1 MPECVSLRDVRLKG
15 LCDSAIRALYQDTES
30 NRFWQSDMRLTKYF
44 LPILKET
51 PKDAEIVSHRLM
63 LRAGMIRQQSA
74 GIYSWLP
81 LGLKVLDKISDI
93 VREEQNRAGANEIL
107 MPTIQSADLWRESGR
122 YDDYGKE
129 MLRITDRHERDMLF
143 GPTNEE
149 MVTEIFRSYVR
160 SYKDLPLNL
169 YHIQWK
175 FRDEVRPRFGVMRS
189 REFLMKDAY
198 SFDLDEEGAR
208 AAYNRM
214 FVAYLRTFKRLGLK
228 SIPMRAETGP
238 IGGDL
243 SHEFII
249 LANTGESEVYCDKTY
264 LGMEVPGEDTD
275 FDDDAAIGKI
285 VSAWTEPY
293 AATDEM
299 HDETQW
305 EKLAEDKRLSERGIE
320 VGHIFYF
327 GTKYSEPMGAKV
339 MGPDGKEHAVHMG
352 SYGIGP
358 SRLAAAIVEASHD
371 DKGIIWP
378 EAISPFDL
386 GIINMKPGDAACD
399 QASEQIYGALT
410 KAGVDVL
417 YDDTD
422 QRAGAKFA
430 TMDLI
435 GLPFQ
440 IVVGPRGLEKGEV
453 EVKSRVDDNREMLSP
468 DAAINRFTSA

>member
-1 MPECVSLRDVRLKG
+1 
-15 LCDSAIRALYQDTES
+15 
-30 NRFWQSDMRLTKYF
+30 MRLSRYF
-44 LPILKET
+44 LPILKEN
-51 PKDAEIVSHRLM
+51 PREAEIVSHRLM
-63 LRAGMIRQQSA
+63 LRAGMIRQQAA
-74 GIYSWLP
+74 GSFSWLP
-81 LGLKVLDKISDI
+81 LGKRVLDKVCRII
-93 VREEQNRAGANEIL
+93 REEQDRSGAHEIL

-129 MLRITDRHERDMLF
+129 MLRITDRHERDMLY

-160 SYKDLPLNL
+160 SYRDLPLNL

-198 SFDLDEEGAR
+198 SFDLDYEGAK

-214 FVAYLRTFKRLGLK
+214 FVAYLRTFERVGMKA
-228 SIPMRAETGP
+228 IPMRADTGP

-249 LANTGESEVYCDKTY
+249 LADTGESEVFCHRDY
-264 LGMEVPGEDTD
+264 LDIPVPDAEVN
-275 FDDDAAIGKI
+275 FSDDAEIAKI
-285 VSAWTEPY
+285 VSDWTAPY

-299 HDETQW
+299 HDEAAWAQIA
-305 EKLAEDKRLSERGIE
+305 EGERLAARGIE
-320 VGHIFYF
+320 VGHIFHF
-327 GTKYSEPMGAKV
+327 GDKYSKPMKASV
-339 MGPDGKEHAVHMG
+339 TGPDGKDHFVSMG

-358 SRLAAAIVEASHD
+358 TRLVAAIIEASHD
-371 DKGIIWP
+371 ENGIIWP
-378 EAISPFDL
+378 ESVAPFDIGL
-386 GIINMKPGDAACD
+386 INMKPGDAECD
-399 QASEQIYGALT
+399 RICAEVEAAYE
-410 KAGVDVL
+410 KAGVSVL

-435 GLPFQ
+435 GIPWQ
-440 IVVGPRGLEKGEV
+440 VIVGPRGAAAGEV
-453 EVKSRVDDNREMLSP
+453 EVKRRATGERHNKSVAELI
-468 DAAINRFTSA
+468 AGAVAG